1 MMMVIVAM
9 VIFMAALVKIMAT
22 TMTMNLKMMMT

>member
-9 VIFMAALVKIMAT
+9 VIFMAALVNIMAT
-22 TMTMNLKMMMT
+22 TMTMKLKMMMT